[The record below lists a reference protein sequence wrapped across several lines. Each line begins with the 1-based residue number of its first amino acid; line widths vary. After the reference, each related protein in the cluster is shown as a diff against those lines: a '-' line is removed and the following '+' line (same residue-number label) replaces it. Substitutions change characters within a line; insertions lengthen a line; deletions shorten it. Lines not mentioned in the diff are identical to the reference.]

1 MNMNEKVRELI
12 KSTLLL
18 ESEEVAKIGNEDD
31 LELIGLN
38 SVIMLQFIVKMEQEF
53 DIEIDEE
60 EIIPEN
66 LGTVNKVVQYL
77 EKKNIQ

>member
-66 LGTVNKVVQYL
+66 FGTVNKVVQYL

>member
-1 MNMNEKVRELI
+1 MNMNERVRELI

-66 LGTVNKVVQYL
+66 FGTVNKVVQYL

>member
-60 EIIPEN
+60 EIIPDN
-66 LGTVNKVVQYL
+66 FGTVNKVVQYL

>member
-53 DIEIDEE
+53 DIEIDKE

-66 LGTVNKVVQYL
+66 FGTVNKVVQYL

>member
-66 LGTVNKVVQYL
+66 FGTVNKVVQYL
-77 EKKNIQ
+77 

>member
-12 KSTLLL
+12 KSILLL

-66 LGTVNKVVQYL
+66 FGTVNKVVQYL

>member
-1 MNMNEKVRELI
+1 MNEKVRELI

-66 LGTVNKVVQYL
+66 FGTVNKVVQYL

>member
-1 MNMNEKVRELI
+1 MKKKKKVRELI

-66 LGTVNKVVQYL
+66 FGTVNKVVQYL

>member
-31 LELIGLN
+31 LE
-38 SVIMLQFIVKMEQEF
+38 
-53 DIEIDEE
+53 
-60 EIIPEN
+60 
-66 LGTVNKVVQYL
+66 
-77 EKKNIQ
+77 

>member
-66 LGTVNKVVQYL
+66 FGTDNKVVQYL

>member
-66 LGTVNKVVQYL
+66 FGTVNKVVQ
-77 EKKNIQ
+77 

>member
-38 SVIMLQFIVKMEQEF
+38 SVIILQFIVKMEQEF

-66 LGTVNKVVQYL
+66 FGTVNKVVQYL

>member
-1 MNMNEKVRELI
+1 M
-12 KSTLLL
+12 
-18 ESEEVAKIGNEDD
+18 
-31 LELIGLN
+31 N

-66 LGTVNKVVQYL
+66 FGTVNKVVQYL

>member
-66 LGTVNKVVQYL
+66 FGTVNKVVQYL
-77 EKKNIQ
+77 VKKNIQ

>member
-18 ESEEVAKIGNEDD
+18 ESEEVAKVGNEDD

-66 LGTVNKVVQYL
+66 FGTVNKVVQYL

>member
-1 MNMNEKVRELI
+1 MKMNEKVRELI

-66 LGTVNKVVQYL
+66 FGTVNKVVQYL